1 VITAAAYPFL
11 NILWSTLVFVG
22 FVMWIFIAIS
32 IFSDLF
38 RRHDIG
44 GFTKA
49 IWIVLIIFLP
59 LLGTLVYLIVNSR
72 GMAERQQKNAQAAQA
87 AFDQHIREAAGAGG
101 PAGEIDT
108 AQKLLAAG
116 TISQAEFDA
125 IKAKAL
131 AG

>member
-1 VITAAAYPFL
+1 
-11 NILWSTLVFVG
+11 
-22 FVMWIFIAIS
+22 MWIFIAIS